1 MIERIAHIHNK
12 LGELNLDAL
21 LITNEHNI
29 RYLTQFKG
37 EDSYLLVDKRKAFF
51 ITDFRN
57 FDEARLSLKGIE
69 VVKISESFFMTIP
82 ELARKNNLKSLGF
95 EAKNLDFATYTRL
108 GANLKRFCRLTPTFD
123 LIEDFREQ
131 KSQQEIKLIRK
142 AIRITNDAFKFA
154 KKIIRPGLTE
164 NELISKLEAFII
176 EKGAQK
182 FSFAPIAASGKRSS
196 FPHATSTDRKIG
208 SNTALTLDMGV
219 TYKGY
224 KSDLT
229 RVFFLGRIPDAL
241 REIYDIVLEA
251 QAKAISIIRAGISAA
266 QVDRQARVLIA
277 QKGFGHFFQHSTGH
291 GIGLEV
297 HEKPYIS
304 KKNDSPL
311 ISGMVF
317 TVEPAIYIP
326 DKFGVRVEDMVLVK
340 ENGCEVLSAAVN

>member
-29 RYLTQFKG
+29 RYLTRFKG

-57 FDEARLSLKGIE
+57 YEEARQALKGIE
-69 VVKISESFFMTIP
+69 VVKICESFFMTVP
-82 ELARKNNLKSLGF
+82 ELVRQNNLKSLGF
-95 EAKNLDFATYTRL
+95 EAKNLDFATHARL
-108 GANLKRFCRLTPTFD
+108 ESNLKRFCRLTPTFD
-123 LIEDFREQ
+123 LIEDFRQQ
-131 KSQQEIKLIRK
+131 KDQQEIKLIKK
-142 AIRITNDAFKFA
+142 AIGITEEGFRFA
-154 KKIIRPGLTE
+154 KRIIRPGLTE
-164 NELISKLEAFII
+164 NELISRLEAFVVDR
-176 EKGAQK
+176 GAQK
-182 FSFAPIAASGKRSS
+182 FSFAPIAASNKRSS

-241 REIYDIVLEA
+241 REIYEIVLDA
-251 QAKAISIIRAGISAA
+251 QAKAIAIIKAGISAA

-277 QKGFGHFFQHSTGH
+277 KKGFGRFFQHSTGH

-326 DKFGVRVEDMVLVK
+326 DKFGVRIEDIVLVK